1 MAELLKNIYNTRF
14 FDTLTGALEQS
25 LAEFDKML
33 FMACVYDE
41 LWEDRE
47 LKQRM
52 KHIASVLESFLQ
64 NDYEHKIRAVF
75 NIIAALRSSGVQENS
90 LEYMF
95 LPEFIEMYGLDHF
108 EVSMEAIEL
117 VTQFT
122 SCEFDIRPYIKR
134 YPAEVMDRMQ
144 QWSLHPSHLVRRFAS
159 EGCRPRLPWAMA
171 LPDLKTD
178 PSPILPI
185 LENLKTD
192 PSEFVRRSVANNL
205 NDIAKDHPDTVI
217 AIARKWKGSS
227 LETDR
232 LIKHGCRSL
241 LKQAHADTLDLFG
254 LSGTVKCSVQ
264 NLKINRQTIKEGDH
278 LEFSFELLHA
288 ESSALKLR
296 VEYAI
301 YYMKANGKPA
311 RKLFKIT
318 ENTYQGE
325 SVYRFIRR
333 QSFKNMTTRKHY
345 PGNHKVAVVINGNEL
360 AEHNFTLES

>member
-14 FDTLTGALEQS
+14 FDTFKNALEQS
-25 LAEFDKML
+25 LPEFDKAL
-33 FMACVYDE
+33 FMERIYDD
-41 LWEDRE
+41 LWEKRE

-52 KHIASVLESFLQ
+52 KHIAAVLESFLQ
-64 NDYEHKIRAVF
+64 NDYEHKIATLLD
-75 NIIAALRSSGVQENS
+75 IIANLRKSEVQVNS
-90 LEYMF
+90 LEYMLF
-95 LPEFIEMYGLDHF
+95 PEFIEMYGLDHF
-108 EVSMEAIEL
+108 EVSMKAIEL

-122 SCEFDIRPYIKR
+122 SCEFAIRPFIKR
-134 YPAEVMDRMQ
+134 YPVETMAWMSH
-144 QWSLHPSHLVRRFAS
+144 WSLHPSHLVRRFAS

-178 PSPILPI
+178 PSPVLVI
-185 LENLKTD
+185 LENLKAD

-227 LETDR
+227 IETDR

-241 LKQAHADTLDLFG
+241 LKRAHPDALDLFG
-254 LSGTVKCSVQ
+254 LSAKVKCSVQ
-264 NLKINRQTIKEGDH
+264 DLKITRQVIREGDH
-278 LEFSFELLHA
+278 LEFSFQLFHE

-296 VEYAI
+296 IEYAI

-318 ENTYQGE
+318 ENTYHGE
-325 SVYRFIRR
+325 SVYQFTRK

-345 PGNHKVAVVINGNEL
+345 PGNHKLVVVINGNEL
-360 AEHNFTLES
+360 AEHNFMLEN